1 MVNIALMLVG
11 EFDNVKKNSA
21 SKDESD
27 MYIRNGEI
35 LSRDDLSFE
44 LFGQLNITH
53 NFEKAISEIDYEYFL
68 SHLQAEFPV
77 LRLRYNF
84 EMVRDPYAT
93 IEALRAFARRSFLR
107 GTCKVCESW
116 YQE

>member
-1 MVNIALMLVG
+1 MLVG
-11 EFDNVKKNSA
+11 DFDNVEVNRA

-27 MYIRNGEI
+27 MYTRNGEI
-35 LSRDDLSFE
+35 LSRSDLGFE
-44 LFGQLNITH
+44 LVGQLSWKIR
-53 NFEKAISEIDYEYFL
+53 FENELSQIDYEYFL
-68 SHLQAEFPV
+68 SHLQAEFPA

-84 EMVRDPYAT
+84 EMLIDPYAT